1 MSLWRVTL
9 MTISGYEIER
19 LQAQP
24 LFSGLAMERIAQLL
38 EDAVVRVH
46 PKRQIVF
53 EQGEPVTHFYV
64 VLSGWV
70 KIFRLRP
77 DGTEV
82 VMEIFGPGESFA
94 EGAMHMP
101 DGYPATAEMI
111 EDGRLLE
118 VPTRAFR
125 DRLRQDPDLA
135 LSMLASMAIR
145 LKRFVSRVE
154 KIKSQSAPQRVADF
168 LLKFI
173 PLPNID
179 TPGIVVKLPYDK
191 QLIANR
197 LGMKPETF
205 SRALSALKKEGVTV
219 DGAEARIE
227 NLPALRRFIEP
238 I

>member
-1 MSLWRVTL
+1 

-19 LQAQP
+19 LRAQP
-24 LFSGLAMERIAQLL
+24 LFSGLDIERIAQLL
-38 EDAVVRVH
+38 ADAVVRVH
-46 PKRQIVF
+46 PKRQLVF
-53 EQGEPVTHFYV
+53 EQGDSVTHFFV

-70 KIFRLRP
+70 KLFRLRP

-94 EGAMHMP
+94 EGAMHMA

-118 VPTRAFR
+118 IPTDAFR
-125 DRLRQDPDLA
+125 DRLRQDPELA
-135 LSMLASMAIR
+135 LSMLTSMAVR

-154 KIKSQSAPQRVADF
+154 KIKSLSAPQRVADF
-168 LLKFI
+168 LLKFS
-173 PLPNID
+173 PLSD
-179 TPGIVVKLPYDK
+179 PGAPRIVVKLPYDK

-219 DGAEARIE
+219 DGVEARIE

-238 I
+238 N

>member
-1 MSLWRVTL
+1 

-24 LFSGLAMERIAQLL
+24 LFSGLTFDSVAQLL
-38 EDAVVRVH
+38 GDAVVRVH
-46 PKRQIVF
+46 PKRKIVF
-53 EQGEPVTHFYV
+53 DQGDPVTHFFI

-70 KIFRLRP
+70 KLFRLRP

-82 VMEIFGPGESFA
+82 VMEVFGPGESFA
-94 EGAMHMP
+94 EGAMHMSG
-101 DGYPATAEMI
+101 GYPASAEMI

-118 VPTRAFR
+118 VPTDAFR

-135 LSMLASMAIR
+135 LSMLASMAVR
-145 LKRFVSRVE
+145 LKGFVNRIE
-154 KIKSQSAPQRVADF
+154 KIKSQSASQRVADF
-168 LLKFI
+168 LLKFS
-173 PLPNID
+173 PLPD
-179 TPGIVVKLPYDK
+179 PGAPGVVVKLPYDK

-205 SRALSALKKEGVTV
+205 SRALSALKKEGVVV

-227 NLPALRRFIEP
+227 DLPALRRFIEP
-238 I
+238 G